1 MYPLEEVLTWEAE
14 MSDSLVQERQI
25 LASYQWMKMDL
36 HDRRAILL
44 QEDTPDVFALDKV
57 DQALDRLEELIL
69 ERNSIIS
76 EKKRAVRDLYQQWQQ
91 LFKS

>member
-14 MSDSLVQERQI
+14 MSDSLDQERQI

-36 HDRRAILL
+36 NDRRAILL
-44 QEDTPDVFALDKV
+44 QEDTLDVFALDKV
-57 DQALDRLEELIL
+57 DQALLRIEELIL

-76 EKKRAVRDLYQQWQQ
+76 EKQQAVRNLYQQWQQ
-91 LFKS
+91 LFRS